1 MLFFSPVVE
10 GSITCRRKLFCL
22 EEMEKEW
29 SRVKGSFLRVVG
41 KGSFLRVVGK
51 GSFFLEPQGK
61 PGSRC
66 PVAKMF

>member
-1 MLFFSPVVE
+1 
-10 GSITCRRKLFCL
+10 
-22 EEMEKEW
+22 MEKEW